1 MGILNLNKQMWDTI
15 KELKEN
21 KFFKKR
27 LIEIKGKYDKF
38 FSQTAMTAT
47 TFSKEKE
54 NNQIFQV
61 EKDINK
67 SITKQKTIKKRK
79 KLNQENLYY
88 NSQKRNYFNVYKNN
102 FAIYFDQAN
111 FKSIHKYY
119 SKINEKKNLK
129 KITIDLIKK
138 RINQKLYSILIDK
151 RNSPEKAQYHSSPKI
166 VNNNVSIISQAEAKK
181 RNVFYR
187 MKSGFEKHNKDNSSG
202 EKNYNIIKKTY
213 VKRIK
218 GEKANHHKEN
228 IIKKKNY
235 PLINSEEQ
243 KNENEY
249 ILKPTII
256 RECDDF
262 ITKTLMQKMNEF
274 KFTFTE
280 NFTNRLNIKEALKKL
295 KFIDKKNN
303 YNDFADEIY
312 STDNIIDNYNRNKLN
327 IKIVKPDKLAEL
339 KKKKTDFYQNIVD
352 NKRALLNTP
361 SNYYVRLERNKLGVK
376 IGKIFFVD

>member
-1 MGILNLNKQMWDTI
+1 MWETI

-21 KFFKKR
+21 DFFKKR
-27 LIEIKGKYDKF
+27 LLEIKGKYDKF
-38 FSQTAMTAT
+38 FSQTALTAMQ
-47 TFSKEKE
+47 FNKK
-54 NNQIFQV
+54 NNQNFAA
-61 EKDINK
+61 EKDTNK
-67 SITKQKTIKKRK
+67 YLSKQKRR
-79 KLNQENLYY
+79 KLNHDNLYY

-129 KITIDLIKK
+129 KIIIDLIKK
-138 RINQKLYSILIDK
+138 RINQKLYSIVID
-151 RNSPEKAQYHSSPKI
+151 RHNSPEKAQHQSSPKML
-166 VNNNVSIISQAEAKK
+166 NNNVSIISQVETKK
-181 RNVFYR
+181 RDVFHR
-187 MKSGFEKHNKDNSSG
+187 LKNEFEKNKENSPG

-213 VKRIK
+213 AKNNK
-218 GEKANHHKEN
+218 GEKAYKEN

-235 PLINSEEQ
+235 PFTNSEKF
-243 KNENEY
+243 KNDEF
-249 ILKPTII
+249 IFKPTII
-256 RECDDF
+256 KECDDF
-262 ITKTLMQKMNEF
+262 ITKTLMDKMHEF

-280 NFTNRLNIKEALKKL
+280 NLSNRLNIKEALKKL

-312 STDNIIDNYNRNKLN
+312 STDNIINNYNKNKLN
-327 IKIVKPDKLAEL
+327 IKIVKPDKFSEL

-352 NKRALLNTP
+352 NRRALLVTP

-376 IGKIFFVD
+376 IGKGLIFCLVFVLSLKNRFDF